1 MAISLYRKYRPVTFA
16 DVVGQEHV
24 ENTLTNAV
32 AHDDVAHAYLFCGP
46 RGTGKTTSARLL
58 AKALLCENG
67 PTPNPDGSCAQ
78 CQEIAEGTHP
88 DVYELDA
95 ASRTG
100 VENVREEIIS
110 RVQFAPTRGRFKVYI
125 IDEVHMLSMAAFNAL
140 LKTLEEPPQHVV
152 FIMCTTDP
160 HKVPETIQSRCQR
173 FDFRRLSI
181 AEICSYLQRIC
192 QAEGFNAQPE
202 ALEFIAAKAAGGM
215 RDATTGLEQVAV
227 ATDGNITL
235 QAAQAQLGQTD
246 SAALFE
252 LGGYIAA
259 RDAANSFLWLNRVVE
274 QGTDLAQA
282 AQDLAGHMRNL
293 YVALLTGGVNGIV
306 ACPLS
311 DVPRYQQQAAAFGG
325 ADRLNRAMTLCGDLV
340 RELRGATNARLSF
353 EVTLAKLCRAES
365 ELTLEALAERVESL
379 EAGLPAPKLSGDLLS
394 SMAQQ
399 AVASAAASAG
409 MQGAASASVA
419 AADAPQVAAEP
430 VAAAAPEPEPEF
442 EPEEE
447 YVPEP
452 TDDGQPWDDEPFAP
466 TFAEPEFEAPQAEGA
481 FAPEPEPLPQETT
494 PAFAMENDA
503 VDPTAAAT
511 AASMPWEDGAATA
524 AAPAPTPEPAIGASG
539 IDAPAA
545 KPVAATQAGPAAQP
559 AAAPAPAP
567 NPAAAPVMSPAR
579 MMAAIHAAVK
589 AEDIATD
596 ALLDGVEVEHDGA
609 GYHLVFPAAGEFAM
623 NLLQHGQANELLTRA
638 FAKVA
643 GVGVGFDMRK
653 KADASASAAA
663 AAPSFGSV
671 SAVEAAAPVGVV
683 DDGYLAA
690 QDAYVDEYVDEEYDP
705 YGVDDSVPAPAPVD
719 EVPPSLDDAFDPAVY
734 MQSRETPAMPDD
746 AAPAPDFDAV
756 APMPEFNPQE
766 QAPAPEGLADA
777 LSVFGGGIKFEEI

>member
-67 PTPNPDGSCAQ
+67 PTPNPDGSCPQ
-78 CQEIAEGTHP
+78 CLEIAEGTHP

-125 IDEVHMLSMAAFNAL
+125 IDEVHMLSTAAFNAL

-192 QAEGFNAQPE
+192 QAEGFSAQPE

-293 YVALLTGGVNGIV
+293 YVALLTGGVNGII

-340 RELRGATNARLSF
+340 RELRAATNARLSF

-365 ELTLEALAERVESL
+365 ELTLESLAERVESL
-379 EAGLPAPKLSGDLLS
+379 EAGMPAPKLSGDLLS

-409 MQGAASASVA
+409 MQGAVNAAAAVASGASASA
-419 AADAPQVAAEP
+419 AADVAPTVSEPAVA
-430 VAAAAPEPEPEF
+430 VPEPEF

-447 YVPEP
+447 YIPEP

-466 TFAEPEFEAPQAEGA
+466 SFAG
-481 FAPEPEPLPQETT
+481 PLPQEAA
-494 PAFAMENDA
+494 PAPTMGNDA
-503 VDPTAAAT
+503 VDPTAAAP
-511 AASMPWEDGAATA
+511 AASLPWEDAAATA
-524 AAPAPTPEPAIGASG
+524 VAPAPSPEPAIGASG
-539 IDAPAA
+539 TNASATAAP
-545 KPVAATQAGPAAQP
+545 QP
-559 AAAPAPAP
+559 ATPTAQ
-567 NPAAAPVMSPAR
+567 PAAAPVMSPAR

-609 GYHLVFPAAGEFAM
+609 GYHLAFPAAGEFAM
-623 NLLQHGQANELLTRA
+623 NLLQHGQANELLTRV

-653 KADASASAAA
+653 KADASVSAAT

-671 SAVEAAAPVGVV
+671 SAVEAAAPVSVV

-705 YGVDDSVPAPAPVD
+705 YGADDSVPAPAPID
-719 EVPPSLDDAFDPAVY
+719 EVPPSLDDAFDPAAY
-734 MQSRETPAMPDD
+734 MQSRETPVIPDE

-756 APMPEFNPQE
+756 APMPEFDPHQ

-777 LSVFGGGIKFEEI
+777 LSVFGGGVKFEEI